1 MAAVTV
7 QVSTGNLAAVAKPD
21 EGAADI
27 EQFHHTHVDDG
38 DYKKWVTEAKC
49 KCPFGMEQ
57 TTWSLHQ
64 KRPLLKIRLVDAW
77 CICCK
82 SEKYAD
88 TCWQN
93 SDVNYVNIQR
103 LNHVTAASVDTK
115 GECMLKWSFVLAF
128 FGIVWFIPVC
138 FLWANGVTGGAGA
151 GCAQASDGTTTGGA
165 ACGAGSPAVASAA
178 ATTGYILF
186 GSTVAWMVPL
196 AVILFLL
203 GWFCCGEG
211 SLTISPAEG
220 LLLSYPT
227 GKRRS
232 GRRRATEIAKC
243 VTREQVKF
251 RHDFLNKHADHV
263 HEV

>member
-7 QVSTGNLAAVAKPD
+7 QVSTGAVVPPD

-27 EQFHHTHVDDG
+27 EKFEHTFEEDG
-38 DYKKWVTEAKC
+38 DYKTWVTEAKC
-49 KCPFGMEQ
+49 KCPFGIEQ

-64 KRPLLKIRLVDAW
+64 KRPLLKIRLVDSW
-77 CICCK
+77 CFCCK

-103 LNHVTAASVDTK
+103 MNHLTASSVDTK
-115 GECMLKWSFVLAF
+115 GECMLKWSFMLGF
-128 FGIVWFIPVC
+128 FAIVWFVPVC
-138 FLWANGVTGGAGA
+138 ALWGMGVGAATSATCSGGQESGGTTASGGCQSAAGA
-151 GCAQASDGTTTGGA
+151 AAPIANTG
-165 ACGAGSPAVASAA
+165 S
-178 ATTGYILF
+178 ILF
-186 GSTVAWMVPL
+186 ATTVAWLLPL
-196 AVILFLL
+196 GVILFLL

-211 SLTISPAEG
+211 SLSFAPAEG

-227 GKRRS
+227 GKRRA

-243 VTREQVKF
+243 ITREQLKY

-263 HEV
+263 HNV